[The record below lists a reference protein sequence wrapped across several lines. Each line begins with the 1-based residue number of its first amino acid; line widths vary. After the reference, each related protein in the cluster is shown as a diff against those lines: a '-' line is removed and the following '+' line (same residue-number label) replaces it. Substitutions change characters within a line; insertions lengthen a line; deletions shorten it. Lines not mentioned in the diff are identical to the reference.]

1 MHTSHWIY
9 PSFLALAV
17 LIAPIRHTPAPDS
30 PSRSTAPAAFSP
42 CRITNTAFKGGE
54 RLTHKVFYNWN
65 FVWMGAGETTS
76 QVQTRGQEYY
86 ITIKGSTYPSY
97 DWFYRIRDH
106 FETTVNAQ
114 TLRPR
119 TCMRYIEEGKYRLYD
134 RVDFHSG
141 KAHSYRGKSEAQARL
156 KSLEVEGCMHD
167 IVSMIY
173 YFRSVDFA
181 AMRAGTTLPMQLFM
195 DREAWN
201 IQLTYDKTETIKVKD
216 LGKHRA
222 HRLSTRVT
230 AGELFDDNS
239 SVTVWVSADQNKVP
253 LLIELNLAIGA
264 IKVVL
269 DDYQGLRH
277 PLRSAV
283 S

>member
-17 LIAPIRHTPAPDS
+17 LIVPIRHTSTPDFGRGTTS
-30 PSRSTAPAAFSP
+30 PDAFTP
-42 CRITNTAFKGGE
+42 CRITNTAFKSGE

-86 ITIKGSTYPSY
+86 ITIQGSTYPSY

-141 KAHSYRGKSEAQARL
+141 QAHSYRGKSEAQARL

-173 YFRSVDFA
+173 YFRNVNYA
-181 AMRAGTTLPMQLFM
+181 NMQAGATLPMQLFM

-201 IQLTYDKTETIKVKD
+201 IQLAYDKTETIKVKG

-230 AGELFDDNS
+230 AGELFDKNS
-239 SVTVWVSADQNKVP
+239 SVTVWVSADGNKVP